1 MYDIPTSGDITIY
14 QCPTNDITIMN
25 QSTTNVGKCNFFLC
39 ESQGKS
45 QVWEGL
51 PVTVPDENM
60 EMGHNIK
67 GKLGNNSFK
76 VCQNSNEMT
85 N

>member
-1 MYDIPTSGDITIY
+1 MLE
-14 QCPTNDITIMN
+14 
-25 QSTTNVGKCNFFLC
+25 NVIFFLC

-45 QVWEGL
+45 QVREGL
-51 PVTVPDENM
+51 PVTVPDGNM